1 LGLSADVETGAV
13 VTDIEPGG
21 VADAAGLSAGDVI
34 VEVNQQPVDGPAD
47 VIEQLEKARADGQ
60 NNLLLRILRGESH
73 IFVALPLATN
83 GEGSGRGG

>member
-1 LGLSADVETGAV
+1 
-13 VTDIEPGG
+13 
-21 VADAAGLSAGDVI
+21 
-34 VEVNQQPVDGPAD
+34 VNGPAD